1 MRSFEILPKHYGA
14 ALYKSSVGSL
24 PRLKLSFF
32 LLSACTNQLKS
43 AANIITFLLNFLP
56 LP

>member
-14 ALYKSSVGSL
+14 ASYKSSVGSL
-24 PRLKLSFF
+24 QRFKLSFF
-32 LLSACTNQLKS
+32 LLSTCTNQLKLE
-43 AANIITFLLNFLP
+43 ANIITFLPNLLP